1 MAHAFSNIGF
11 ETAGATPGLASGW
24 SCAIF
29 ATAEEYASYDVTV
42 PEPVEDFEEE
52 WATNNED
59 GTFVLTATAA
69 ASYDVAQPEPYED
82 FEEDWSNTPF
92 SLSLLSVAVAAYDIL
107 SPEDFE
113 DFESEWDSNET
124 DITEFV
130 GPGTDITVSSY
141 DLVVPE
147 AREDFEEEWR
157 DCEDDTNV
165 FVGVGTDLVRA
176 TYDGEN
182 FEDFEET
189 DLRMYTVEV
198 TGVGADGDKLIVYV
212 NGSPVERLCTGV
224 GTFDTERDFL
234 IDEINAAVLGADASA
249 DGTGEIKLRASVS
262 GDALSIKVEA
272 TGATAKIILQAP
284 PNKTLYWT
292 QTGELAA

>member
-1 MAHAFSNIGF
+1 VAHAFTNIGF

-24 SCAIF
+24 SCAVF
-29 ATAEEYASYDVTV
+29 ATAEEYASYDVTL

-59 GTFVLTATAA
+59 GAFVLSATAA
-69 ASYDVAQPEPYED
+69 ASYDIAQPETYED

-92 SLSLLSVAVAAYDIL
+92 SLTLPVVAVAAYDATN
-107 SPEDFE
+107 EDFE
-113 DFESEWDSNET
+113 DFEEGWDSNEN
-124 DITEFV
+124 DIAEFV
-130 GPGTDITVSSY
+130 GPGTDITVASY

-157 DCEDDTNV
+157 DCEDDITD
-165 FVGVGTDLVRA
+165 FVGVGTDLVIA

-189 DLRMYTVEV
+189 DLRMYTAEV

-212 NGSPVERLCTGV
+212 NGTPIERLCTGV
-224 GTFDTERDFL
+224 GTFNTERDFL
-234 IDEINAAVLGADASA
+234 VDAINAAVLGADASA
-249 DGTGEIKLRASVS
+249 DGTGEIKLRSSIS
-262 GDALSIKVEA
+262 GDPLSIKVEA

>member
-147 AREDFEEEWR
+147 AREDFEEERRERAARDQLAPKIHIVASTGNKMNRIGALDPVIYNGHLKFCSTDIEVLDQWR
-157 DCEDDTNV
+157 DLPRGKHDDAP
-165 FVGVGTDLVRA
+165 DA
-176 TYDGEN
+176 
-182 FEDFEET
+182 
-189 DLRMYTVEV
+189 
-198 TGVGADGDKLIVYV
+198 
-212 NGSPVERLCTGV
+212 
-224 GTFDTERDFL
+224 TERAIWLLDAPLPDDEDGLDFL
-234 IDEINAAVLGADASA
+234 MSNAPQG
-249 DGTGEIKLRASVS
+249 
-262 GDALSIKVEA
+262 
-272 TGATAKIILQAP
+272 
-284 PNKTLYWT
+284 Y
-292 QTGELAA
+292 

>member
-1 MAHAFSNIGF
+1 MAHAFANIGF

-24 SCAIF
+24 TCVVF
-29 ATAEEYASYDVTV
+29 ATAEEYAAYDVTT

-59 GTFVLTATAA
+59 GTFILGTTSA

-82 FEEDWSNTPF
+82 FEEDWSNVPYSTSLPATATASYDTTPE
-92 SLSLLSVAVAAYDIL
+92 DR
-107 SPEDFE
+107 EDFE
-113 DFESEWDSNET
+113 EEWATNNEDGIFEYA
-124 DITEFV
+124 
-130 GPGTDITVSSY
+130 GPEITVSSY
-141 DLVVPE
+141 DVGTPE

-157 DCEDDTNV
+157 DNEDDITD
-165 FVGVGTDLVRA
+165 FVGVGTDLVLG
-176 TYDGEN
+176 TFDGEN
-182 FEDFEET
+182 FEDFEEV
-189 DLRMYTVEV
+189 DLRMYTAEV

-212 NGSPVERLCTGV
+212 NGTPVERLCTGV

-234 IDEINAAVLGADASA
+234 IDAVNAAVLGAEATA
-249 DGTGEIKLRASVS
+249 DGTGEIKFRSTIS

-292 QTGELAA
+292 QTGELAT

>member
-1 MAHAFSNIGF
+1 MPHAFANIGF
-11 ETAGATPGLASGW
+11 ETAGATPGLASAW

-59 GTFVLTATAA
+59 GAFYLVSASAA
-69 ASYDVAQPEPYED
+69 AYDVADPEFYED

-92 SLSLLSVAVAAYDIL
+92 SLSLLSVVVADYDFVT
-107 SPEDFE
+107 PDDFE
-113 DFESEWDSNET
+113 DFENEWAFNET

-157 DCEDDTNV
+157 DNEDDFTD
-165 FVGVGTDLVRA
+165 FVGVGTDLVLA
-176 TYDGEN
+176 AYDGQD

-198 TGVGADGDKLIVYV
+198 TGVGADGDKLTIYV
-212 NGSPVERLCTGV
+212 NGSPVDRLCTGV
-224 GTFDTERDFL
+224 GTFNTERDFL
-234 IDEINAAVLGADASA
+234 IDAINAAVLGADATA

-262 GDALSIKVEA
+262 GNPLSIKVEA

>member
-1 MAHAFSNIGF
+1 MAHAFTNIGF

-24 SCAIF
+24 SCAVF
-29 ATAEEYASYDVTV
+29 ATAEEYASYDVTL

-52 WATNNED
+52 WATNNEA
-59 GTFVLTATAA
+59 GTFVLGTTSA
-69 ASYDVAQPEPYED
+69 ASYDVAQPEAYED
-82 FEEDWSNTPF
+82 FEEDWANTPYATE
-92 SLSLLSVAVAAYDIL
+92 LPVVAVAAYDIL
-107 SPEDFE
+107 SPDDFE
-113 DFESEWDSNET
+113 DFENEWDDNEFGVFAF
-124 DITEFV
+124 D
-130 GPGTDITVSSY
+130 GGGLTVSSY
-141 DLVVPE
+141 DISVPE

-157 DCEDDTNV
+157 DCEDDITG
-165 FVGVGTDLVRA
+165 FVGVGTDLVLA

-212 NGSPVERLCTGV
+212 NGTPIERLCTGV
-224 GTFDTERDFL
+224 GTFNTERDFL
-234 IDEINAAVLGADASA
+234 VDAINAAVLGADASA
-249 DGTGEIKLRASVS
+249 DGTGEIKLRSSIS
-262 GDALSIKVEA
+262 GDPLSIKVEA